1 MKCIRNLSIQQLI
14 KLSQRYD
21 LKPKYKNPRKRVS
34 ALRRCLRDYW
44 RINPIGECSIC
55 WEQIRPNE
63 LFVTPCA
70 HLFCNKCL
78 LPHIRQCEKCPI
90 CRSDCSYTH
99 LLKKMILFPELL
111 AFLKSLIAVP
121 HVEEEEQ
128 PVEEQQQQLVEEEEP
143 HIYNVSVYIIIE
155 RGIDTVH
162 VFLTAFVA
170 YYFYLFIIKG
180 IKTIW
185 LCMNIATI
193 FYIVYYMLSLHS
205 HSGIYQRQAT

>member
-34 ALRRCLRDYW
+34 ALRRRLRDYW

-55 WEQIRPNE
+55 WEEIRPNE

-78 LPHIRQCEKCPI
+78 LPHIRQCEQCPI
-90 CRSDCSYTH
+90 CRADCSYTY

-111 AFLKSLIAVP
+111 TFLKSLITVP
-121 HVEEEEQ
+121 HIVEEEELI
-128 PVEEQQQQLVEEEEP
+128 EEQQLVVEEEP
-143 HIYNVSVYIIIE
+143 QINNVNINIYIIIQ
-155 RGIDTVH
+155 RSVDTVH

-205 HSGIYQRQAT
+205 YSGIYQRQAT

>member
-34 ALRRCLRDYW
+34 ALRRCLRNYW

-55 WEQIRPNE
+55 WEEIRPNE

-78 LPHIRQCEKCPI
+78 LPHIRQCEQCPI
-90 CRSDCSYTH
+90 CRADCSYTY

-111 AFLKSLIAVP
+111 TFLKSLITVP
-121 HVEEEEQ
+121 HIVEEEELI
-128 PVEEQQQQLVEEEEP
+128 EEQQLVVEEEP
-143 HIYNVSVYIIIE
+143 QINNVNINIYIIIQ
-155 RGIDTVH
+155 RGVDTVH

-205 HSGIYQRQAT
+205 YSGIYQRQAT

>member
-34 ALRRCLRDYW
+34 ALRRCLRNYW

-55 WEQIRPNE
+55 WEEIRPNE

-78 LPHIRQCEKCPI
+78 LPHIRQCEQCPI
-90 CRSDCSYTH
+90 CRADCSYTY

-121 HVEEEEQ
+121 RVEEEELIEDELV
-128 PVEEQQQQLVEEEEP
+128 VEEDPQ
-143 HIYNVSVYIIIE
+143 IYNVSIYIIIQ
-155 RGIDTVH
+155 RGVDTVH

-170 YYFYLFIIKG
+170 YYFYLLIIRG
-180 IKTIW
+180 LKTIW

-205 HSGIYQRQAT
+205 YSGIYQRQAT